1 MEAIRRLH
9 PGVNFARDVI
19 VYDPADGTGP
29 VLQAW
34 NLPGSPPTDAEIAAV
49 MAAPVIPRSVT
60 MLSARRALRAAGL
73 LDKVNAAIATQTPD
87 IQDAWE
93 YAPTIARQSP
103 TVKLLAAALALSET
117 QVDALFVSAGS
128 LAAL

>member
-1 MEAIRRLH
+1 
-9 PGVNFARDVI
+9 
-19 VYDPADGTGP
+19 
-29 VLQAW
+29 
-34 NLPGSPPTDAEIAAV
+34 
-49 MAAPVIPRSVT
+49 
-60 MLSARRALRAAGL
+60 